1 MHDTFESFIKA
12 FDEIRALLVNKDDM
26 ISRYNRV
33 NINALKEIQIFLSVF
48 KKISVE
54 IEGDQYVT
62 RVHILPAMDIIN
74 EHIKINPTDS
84 LIVQNMKKRAATY
97 IAENKN
103 EVLPLNHEIWPFFH
117 PDFKRMEG
125 FKSVDKVVVMNTI
138 ELAIQSMS
146 NDGTINSVNID
157 TASNRSSSTCSGN
170 IPVNSIFTSLKD
182 NVESTEGFSDEIN
195 RYINCQHGIV
205 SNLLE
210 WWESH
215 KDVYPTLYRYF
226 LQFAAVPATS
236 ASAERIFSRAGNL
249 ITEKRTRL
257 SPKNVDMLLFLHQNK
272 NI

>member
-182 NVESTEGFSDEIN
+182 NVESTEGFSDEIIDTLIVN
-195 RYINCQHGIV
+195 MALLAICLNGGKVTKMSIQHYTDIFY
-205 SNLLE
+205 NL
-210 WWESH
+210 
-215 KDVYPTLYRYF
+215 
-226 LQFAAVPATS
+226 
-236 ASAERIFSRAGNL
+236 
-249 ITEKRTRL
+249 RL
-257 SPKNVDMLLFLHQNK
+257 SRLLQPLLNVFSAGLE
-272 NI
+272 I